1 MICHIIKEELAQ
13 QVMESSG
20 HWEQADGFKCGP
32 LMPPGSLTFTSSFFF
47 FGCTM
52 RHVGS
57 RFPTRDRTCALYI
70 ESSESFNYWTARE
83 VPFTS
88 VFHVSK
94 FKRVAVTVM
103 FSVTDRFGPG
113 GRQSMLSMY
122 TR

>member
-1 MICHIIKEELAQ
+1 MRTLDASWLFDLRQ
-13 QVMESSG
+13 
-20 HWEQADGFKCGP
+20 F
-32 LMPPGSLTFTSSFFF
+32 FFF
-47 FGCTM
+47 FGRTM
-52 RHVGS
+52 WHVGS

-113 GRQSMLSMY
+113 GRQSMLSIY